1 MVELGKYQET
11 IKIEKNQKERSR
23 ELIRHQYTESDRST
37 EWYFPNLKERSL
49 WYPEYSIQ
57 YNTATENNR

>member
-1 MVELGKYQET
+1 MVEQET
-11 IKIEKNQKERSR
+11 ESVKTNQEERSR

-37 EWYFPNLKERSL
+37 EWYFPNLKEGSL

-57 YNTATENNR
+57 YNQVAENN

>member
-37 EWYFPNLKERSL
+37 EWYFPNLKEGSL

-57 YNTATENNR
+57 YNTATENN

>member
-1 MVELGKYQET
+1 MVEQET
-11 IKIEKNQKERSR
+11 ESVKTNQEKRSR

-37 EWYFPNLKERSL
+37 EWYFPNLKEGSL

-57 YNTATENNR
+57 YNTATENN